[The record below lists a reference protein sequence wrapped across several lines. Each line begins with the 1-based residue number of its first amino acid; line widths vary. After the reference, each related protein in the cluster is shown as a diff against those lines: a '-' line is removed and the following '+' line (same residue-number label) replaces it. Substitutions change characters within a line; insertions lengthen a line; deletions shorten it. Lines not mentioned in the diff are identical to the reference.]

1 MKIPPIACLLL
12 LCLIVSCAPQPTNEN
27 ASSSPRLQLQQD
39 EKKIFDYEPRK
50 PSNGTLTAAIEIGSL
65 GLNYFIIDLDNQGS
79 WELEE
84 ASYSRSNFI
93 YGVNSNEE
101 IVQTITGFIEEIIS
115 YGVSRENVHLI
126 ASSSV
131 VNGENL
137 DDLNALLGQ
146 KTQLN
151 IVGISAENEAKYALA
166 ATVPQEFL
174 EESFVVDI
182 GSGNSKLSWVSNQDT
197 LSIEIHGSKYFL
209 SDIQDTTVF
218 REVRDAVLQI
228 PEENRNL
235 CFMLGG
241 LIYEFAKDK
250 MLGSGCSQ

>member
-1 MKIPPIACLLL
+1 M
-12 LCLIVSCAPQPTNEN
+12 
-27 ASSSPRLQLQQD
+27 
-39 EKKIFDYEPRK
+39 
-50 PSNGTLTAAIEIGSL
+50 
-65 GLNYFIIDLDNQGS
+65 
-79 WELEE
+79 EE

-241 LIYEFAKDK
+241 MIYEFAKDK
-250 MLGSGCSQ
+250 MLGSEARYVVLDAPNSYPVDNEKLKAANVIYNALYLEPTYSYIFDRDSNFSIGYLIVQNQSN